1 MKYFKESEFECD
13 GVNCFQEMDS
23 NLLVMLE
30 EARNISETPFNITSS
45 FRTEEHNEKIGGK
58 MNSSHLRGCA
68 VDIACDNSSKRLVIL
83 DALIIAGFTRIGI
96 AKTFIHCDNDM
107 SLPQEVLWTY

>member
-30 EARNISETPFNITSS
+30 EARNISETPLMFTLNRLSVS
-45 FRTEEHNEKIGGK
+45 RKTEP
-58 MNSSHLRGCA
+58 
-68 VDIACDNSSKRLVIL
+68 
-83 DALIIAGFTRIGI
+83 TPGI
-96 AKTFIHCDNDM
+96 VKG
-107 SLPQEVLWTY
+107 QEV